1 MARPTQHPSLSK
13 PTKHVLI
20 LGTGG
25 TIAGAASS
33 GTSAIYASGTV
44 GVDDLIRACAGVE
57 KLAKLSFRSVL
68 NKDSADMT
76 LHDWQMIATEVTDAI
91 ADPSI
96 DAVVITH
103 GTDTMEETAFFLDL
117 VIPNG
122 KPVVLVG
129 AMRPSTSLSPDGPM
143 NLFDAVAVAADGES
157 AHRGVL
163 VVMNNEIFLARHVT
177 KSHTG
182 KLNTFV
188 SPVCGP
194 AGQVIYGQ
202 PRYFWPPN
210 PIKPCFA
217 TVLNTRD
224 PIRFPRVAVWHCH
237 AQADHALAEIQI
249 ASESIQGL
257 VIAGFGDGNIP
268 ASLRTLLKPAREKG
282 IVIVRSTRVAG
293 GLVTPD
299 YNALDSTYGL
309 VCARALNPQKA
320 RILLM
325 LALMESGD
333 TQAIQ
338 SMFDCC

>member
-1 MARPTQHPSLSK
+1 MVTPTQHPSLSG
-13 PTKHVLI
+13 PPKHVLI

-44 GVDDLIRACAGVE
+44 GIDDLIRACVGVE

-76 LHDWQMIATEVTDAI
+76 LHDWQLIATEVTDAL

-117 VIPNG
+117 VIPSG

-129 AMRPSTSLSPDGPM
+129 AMRPSTSLSQDGPM
-143 NLFDAVAVAADGES
+143 NLFDAVAVAAAGES
-157 AHRGVL
+157 ARRGVL

-202 PRYFWPPN
+202 PRYFWPPDCVR
-210 PIKPCFA
+210 PCFA
-217 TVLNTRD
+217 SAINTRD
-224 PIRFPRVAVWHCH
+224 PVPFPRVAVWHCH
-237 AQADHALAEIQI
+237 AQADHTLAEIQI
-249 ASESIQGL
+249 ASGALQGL
-257 VIAGFGDGNIP
+257 VLAGFGDGNIP
-268 ASLRTLLKPAREKG
+268 ASLRTLLTPAREKG

-299 YNALDSTYGL
+299 YNELDSTYGL
-309 VCARALNPQKA
+309 VCGRSLSPQKA

-325 LALMESGD
+325 LALMQSRD
-333 TQAIQ
+333 TKAIQAI
-338 SMFDCC
+338 FDSY

>member
-1 MARPTQHPSLSK
+1 MLTPTQHPSLSD
-13 PTKHVLI
+13 PRKHLLI

-76 LHDWQMIATEVTDAI
+76 LRDWQMIATEVTGAL

-143 NLFDAVAVAADGES
+143 NLFDAVAVAAAGES
-157 AHRGVL
+157 AQRGVL
-163 VVMNNEIFLARHVT
+163 VVMNNDIFLAWHVT

-194 AGQVIYGQ
+194 VGQVIYGQ
-202 PRYFWPPN
+202 PRYFWSPN
-210 PIKPCFA
+210 NVGPCFA
-217 TVLNTRD
+217 SALNTRD
-224 PIRFPRVAVWHCH
+224 PISFPRVAVWHCH
-237 AQADHALAEIQI
+237 AQADHALADIQI
-249 ASESIQGL
+249 ASGDIQGL

-268 ASLRTLLKPAREKG
+268 ASLRTLLKPARDKG

-299 YNALDSTYGL
+299 YNALDSTYDL
-309 VCARALNPQKA
+309 VCARSLNPQKA

-325 LALMESGD
+325 LALMQTRD
-333 TQAIQ
+333 IPFIQ
-338 SMFDCC
+338 GMFDSY